1 MICSQVFQEY
11 LINQINMIPEG
22 EVLEGLIHLEVD
34 LDLEEASD
42 QVGAFLQVEADITL
56 EILNFFKNLIFKK
69 ILLTIFR

>member
-42 QVGAFLQVEADITL
+42 QVGASLLVEADITL